1 MIANTLD
8 DASRFRR
15 SKNAEEKAAWLQ
27 ETTPQNTR
35 NSTKWSVKIFEEWQ
49 SARSNKVATS
59 KSLGFDYVR
68 VDEVQDLTVD
78 IAQMSPLSLNF
89 WITKFV
95 GEIGNRSVLILY
107 KSDETQASL
116 SLCTQCCYKCGF

>member
-1 MIANTLD
+1 MLNSF
-8 DASRFRR
+8 ASGCQHVGCITFL
-15 SKNAEEKAAWLQ
+15 NAEKCRGRSSLHWLQ

-49 SARSNKVATS
+49 SARSNKVAAN
-59 KSLGFDYVR
+59 KSLGFNYVR

-89 WITKFV
+89 
-95 GEIGNRSVLILY
+95 
-107 KSDETQASL
+107 
-116 SLCTQCCYKCGF
+116 

>member
-1 MIANTLD
+1 M
-8 DASRFRR
+8 
-15 SKNAEEKAAWLQ
+15 Q

-49 SARSNKVATS
+49 IARSNKVAANE
-59 KSLGFDYVR
+59 SLSFDYGK

-89 WITKFV
+89 WMTKFL
-95 GEIGNRSVLILY
+95 G
-107 KSDETQASL
+107 
-116 SLCTQCCYKCGF
+116 